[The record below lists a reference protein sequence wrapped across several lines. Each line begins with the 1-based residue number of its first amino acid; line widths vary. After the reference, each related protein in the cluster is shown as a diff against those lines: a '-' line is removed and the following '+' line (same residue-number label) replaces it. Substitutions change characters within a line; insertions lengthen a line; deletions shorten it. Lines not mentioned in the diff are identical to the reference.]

1 MQLVQESP
9 GCLEFGR
16 FRVLLRQRQLLAG
29 GVPVELGSRAFD
41 VLMVLLEARGS
52 LVTKDELLDRVWAG
66 IVVEEN
72 NIQVQISTLRKA
84 LGKDRNMILTAP
96 LRGYRFTGEVRATD
110 CDADAS
116 AATNVTPPDSERPA
130 VTNLPA
136 ADFVGSEPDRRAVW
150 RAAAAVA
157 APPRTATNLPE
168 PVSEL
173 IGRDVE
179 IEEIRRLAT
188 AHRLVT
194 LTGPGGIGK
203 TRLALAVARL
213 LLPKFAN
220 GAWLAELA
228 SLSDP
233 DAVPTTVAIAP
244 GLHLPAGAVSA
255 ERIANALGSQHLLLV
270 LDNCEHVIDAAAGVA
285 EALLRTNAGL
295 HVIATSR
302 EPLGAEGEI
311 IYRVPPLGVP
321 AAGTEDSD
329 DVLKYD
335 AVRLFVARAR
345 AAQRHFPADRSI
357 SAAIAA
363 ICRHLDGIPLAIE
376 LAAAR
381 VATLGIEGVAAR
393 LDDRFRLLTSGRRT
407 ALPRHRTLRAALDW
421 SYDLLPAWERLVL
434 RRLSTFAGSFTLE
447 AASTVA
453 ASADITESGVVD
465 CVVNL
470 VTKSLVVAD
479 VDGPEPRYRLLETT
493 RAYVLEKLT
502 DSGERDEV
510 ARRHA
515 EYYRRLL
522 QRAAGES
529 LTRPAAEWLAA
540 YGPDVDNLQAA
551 LDWAFSPS
559 GDPSVG
565 AALTMAS
572 VPLWLHRHRAKHHSG
587 HGDAKSESEPF
598 KGETKS
604 GPGSHLGPRAAR
616 RLTLDPMSAVG
627 QNANWPVSRRTSV
640 KRPKPDSRWPAATA
654 LTTRVTRMTPSCSS
668 ILTSAN
674 TAECVLCEYLHRPRP
689 A

>member
-29 GVPVELGSRAFD
+29 GAPVELGSRAFD

-52 LVTKDELLDRVWAG
+52 LVTKDELLDRVWPG

-84 LGKDRNMILTAP
+84 LGEDRNVILTVP

-110 CDADAS
+110 CDCDAS
-116 AATNVTPPDSERPA
+116 AATDVTTPASERLA
-130 VTNLPA
+130 VTNLSA
-136 ADFVGSEPDRRAVW
+136 ADFVGREPNGRAVLG
-150 RAAAAVA
+150 AAAVA

-173 IGRDVE
+173 IGREAE
-179 IEEIRRLAT
+179 IEEIERLAS

-203 TRLALAVARL
+203 TRLSLAVARL

-233 DAVPTTVAIAP
+233 DVVPTTVAAAP
-244 GLHLPAGAVSA
+244 GLHLPTGAVSA

-321 AAGTEDSD
+321 AAGAEDMD
-329 DVLKYD
+329 DVLKYG

-357 SAAIAA
+357 SAAAIA

-381 VATLGIEGVAAR
+381 VAALGIEGVAAR

-407 ALPRHRTLRAALDW
+407 ALPRHQTLRATFDW
-421 SYDLLPAWERLVL
+421 SYDLLPACENLIL
-434 RRLSTFAGSFTLE
+434 RRLSVFAGSFTLE

-453 ASADITESGVVD
+453 AGADITGSGVVD

-479 VDGPEPRYRLLETT
+479 VDGPEPRYRLLEPT
-493 RAYVLEKLT
+493 RAYVLEKLADT
-502 DSGERDEV
+502 GERDEI

-515 EYYRRLL
+515 EYYRQLL
-522 QRAAGES
+522 QQDAVES
-529 LTRPAAEWLAA
+529 IRRPAAEWLAA
-540 YGPDVDNLQAA
+540 YGPDVDNVRAA
-551 LDWAFSPS
+551 LDWAFSPG
-559 GDPSVG
+559 GDSSVG
-565 AALTMAS
+565 VALTVAS
-572 VPLWLHRHRAKHHSG
+572 VPLWLHAHRAKHH
-587 HGDAKSESEPF
+587 
-598 KGETKS
+598 
-604 GPGSHLGPRAAR
+604 
-616 RLTLDPMSAVG
+616 
-627 QNANWPVSRRTSV
+627 
-640 KRPKPDSRWPAATA
+640 
-654 LTTRVTRMTPSCSS
+654 
-668 ILTSAN
+668 
-674 TAECVLCEYLHRPRP
+674 
-689 A
+689 

>member
-1 MQLVQESP
+1 MQLAQESA

-16 FRVLLRQRQLLAG
+16 FRVLLRRRQLLAG
-29 GVPVELGSRAFD
+29 GAPIELGSRAFD

-52 LVTKDELLDRVWAG
+52 LVTKDQLLDRVWPG

-84 LGKDRNMILTAP
+84 LGEDRNVILTVP
-96 LRGYRFTGEVRATD
+96 LRGYRFTGEVRARD

-116 AATNVTPPDSERPA
+116 AATDVTAPEPERPA

-136 ADFVGSEPDRRAVW
+136 ADLVGRAPDGRAV
-150 RAAAAVA
+150 RGAAAAA
-157 APPRTATNLPE
+157 APSRTVTNLPE

-173 IGRDVE
+173 IGREAE
-179 IEEIRRLAT
+179 IEEILRLAT

-203 TRLALAVARL
+203 PRLALAVARL

-233 DAVPTTVAIAP
+233 DVVPTTVAVAP
-244 GLHLPAGAVSA
+244 GLHLPAGVVSA

-270 LDNCEHVIDAAAGVA
+270 LDNCEHVINAAAGVA

-321 AAGTEDSD
+321 AAGTEDID
-329 DVLKYD
+329 DVLNYG
-335 AVRLFVARAR
+335 AARLFVARAR
-345 AAQRHFPADRSI
+345 AAQRHFRADRSV
-357 SAAIAA
+357 SAATTA

-376 LAAAR
+376 LAAAS

-407 ALPRHRTLRAALDW
+407 ALPRHQTLRATLDW
-421 SYDLLPAWERLVL
+421 SYDLLSPCESLIL
-434 RRLSTFAGSFTLE
+434 RRLSIFAGSFTLE
-447 AASTVA
+447 AAARVA
-453 ASADITESGVVD
+453 AGADITGSSVVD

-479 VDGPEPRYRLLETT
+479 MDGPEPRYRLLETT
-493 RAYVLEKLT
+493 RAYALEKLADT
-502 DSGERDEV
+502 GERDEI

-515 EYYRRLL
+515 EYYRQLL
-522 QRAAGES
+522 HRAAVES
-529 LTRPAAEWLAA
+529 VKRPAAEWLAA
-540 YGPDVDNLQAA
+540 YGPDIDNVRAA
-551 LDWAFSPS
+551 LDWAYSPG

-565 AALTMAS
+565 VALTIAS
-572 VPLWLHRHRAKHHSG
+572 VPLWLHAHSAKHHSG
-587 HGDAKSESEPF
+587 QGDAKSESKPF
-598 KGETKS
+598 EGKTKS
-604 GPGSHLGPRAAR
+604 GPGLHLVSAR
-616 RLTLDPMSAVG
+616 RVG
-627 QNANWPVSRRTSV
+627 
-640 KRPKPDSRWPAATA
+640 
-654 LTTRVTRMTPSCSS
+654 
-668 ILTSAN
+668 
-674 TAECVLCEYLHRPRP
+674 
-689 A
+689 

>member
-1 MQLVQESP
+1 MQVAQQSP

-16 FRVLLRQRQLLAG
+16 FRVLLRRRQLLAG
-29 GVPVELGSRAFD
+29 GAPIELGSRAFD

-52 LVTKDELLDRVWAG
+52 LVTKDQLLDRVWPG

-84 LGKDRNMILTAP
+84 LGEDRNVILTVP
-96 LRGYRFTGEVRATD
+96 LRGYRFTGEVRARD
-110 CDADAS
+110 CDAS
-116 AATNVTPPDSERPA
+116 AATDIITPDPDRPA
-130 VTNLPA
+130 VTDLPV
-136 ADFVGSEPDRRAVW
+136 ADDRAPDGRAV
-150 RAAAAVA
+150 RGAAAAA
-157 APPRTATNLPE
+157 APPRAVTNLPE

-173 IGRDVE
+173 IGREAE
-179 IEEIRRLAT
+179 IDEILRLAT

-233 DAVPTTVAIAP
+233 DVVPTTVAVAP

-270 LDNCEHVIDAAAGVA
+270 LDNCEHVINAAAGVA

-321 AAGTEDSD
+321 AAGTEDID
-329 DVLKYD
+329 DVLNYG
-335 AVRLFVARAR
+335 AARLFVARAR
-345 AAQRHFPADRSI
+345 AAQRHFRADRSV
-357 SAAIAA
+357 SAATTA

-381 VATLGIEGVAAR
+381 VATLGIEEVAAR

-407 ALPRHRTLRAALDW
+407 ALPRHQTLRATLDW
-421 SYDLLPAWERLVL
+421 SYDLLSPCESLIL
-434 RRLSTFAGSFTLE
+434 RRLSIFAGSFTLE
-447 AASTVA
+447 AASMVA
-453 ASADITESGVVD
+453 AGADITGSSVVD

-493 RAYVLEKLT
+493 RAYALEKLT
-502 DSGERDEV
+502 DSGERDEI

-515 EYYRRLL
+515 EYYRHLL
-522 QRAAGES
+522 HRAAVES
-529 LTRPAAEWLAA
+529 VKRPAAEWLAA
-540 YGPDVDNLQAA
+540 YGPDIDNVRAA
-551 LDWAFSPS
+551 LDWAYSPG

-565 AALTMAS
+565 VALTIAS
-572 VPLWLHRHRAKHHSG
+572 VPLWLHAHRAKHNSG
-587 HGDAKSESEPF
+587 QGDAKSESEPF
-598 KGETKS
+598 EGKTKG
-604 GPGSHLGPRAAR
+604 GRGLHLVSAR
-616 RLTLDPMSAVG
+616 RVG
-627 QNANWPVSRRTSV
+627 
-640 KRPKPDSRWPAATA
+640 
-654 LTTRVTRMTPSCSS
+654 
-668 ILTSAN
+668 
-674 TAECVLCEYLHRPRP
+674 
-689 A
+689 